1 MCQRHGTERSWWSD
15 LANVKFKLNLP
26 GLNELMK
33 SSEMA
38 DVLNQAADQIAAKC
52 GEGYEVERAHPI
64 SFVGITSVRAGTIE
78 AKMDNRKNNTILKA
92 AGSVKI

>member
-1 MCQRHGTERSWWSD
+1 M
-15 LANVKFKLNLP
+15 AKVKFELNLA

-33 SSEMA
+33 STEMA
-38 DVLNQAADQIAAKC
+38 EVLNTAADQIAAKC

-64 SFVGITSVRAGTIE
+64 RFVGIASVRAETIE
-78 AKMDNRKNNTILKA
+78 AKVDNRKNNTILKA

>member
-1 MCQRHGTERSWWSD
+1 M
-15 LANVKFKLNLP
+15 ANIKFTLNLP

-64 SFVGITSVRAGTIE
+64 SFVGIASVRAGTIE
-78 AKMDNRKNNTILKA
+78 AKVDNRKNNTILKA

>member
-1 MCQRHGTERSWWSD
+1 M
-15 LANVKFKLNLP
+15 AKVKFELNLA

-33 SSEMA
+33 STEMA
-38 DVLNQAADQIAAKC
+38 EVLNIAADQIVAKC

-64 SFVGITSVRAGTIE
+64 SFVGIASVRADTIE
-78 AKMDNRKNNTILKA
+78 AKVDNRKNNTILKA

>member
-1 MCQRHGTERSWWSD
+1 M
-15 LANVKFKLNLP
+15 AKVKFELNLP

-33 SSEMA
+33 STEMA
-38 DVLNQAADQIAAKC
+38 EVMNTAADQIAAKC

-64 SFVGITSVRAGTIE
+64 SFVGIASVRADTNE
-78 AKMDNRKNNTILKA
+78 AKVDNRKNNTILKA

>member
-1 MCQRHGTERSWWSD
+1 M
-15 LANVKFKLNLP
+15 ANANFKLNLS

-33 SSEMA
+33 STEMA
-38 DVLNQAADQIAAKC
+38 EVLNTAADQIVAKC

-64 SFVGITSVRAGTIE
+64 SFVGIASVRADTIK
-78 AKMDNRKNNTILKA
+78 AKIDNRKNNTILKA

>member
-1 MCQRHGTERSWWSD
+1 MAK
-15 LANVKFKLNLP
+15 ANFKLNIP

-33 SSEMA
+33 STEMA
-38 DVLNQAADQIAAKC
+38 EVLNTAADQIAAKC

-64 SFVGITSVRAGTIE
+64 SFVGIASARADTIE
-78 AKMDNRKNNTILKA
+78 AKVDNRKNNTILKA

>member
-1 MCQRHGTERSWWSD
+1 M
-15 LANVKFKLNLP
+15 AKVKFELNLA

-33 SSEMA
+33 STEMA
-38 DVLNQAADQIAAKC
+38 EVLNTAADQIASKC

-64 SFVGITSVRAGTIE
+64 SFVGIASVRAETIK
-78 AKMDNRKNNTILKA
+78 AKIDNREHNTILKA

>member
-1 MCQRHGTERSWWSD
+1 M
-15 LANVKFKLNLP
+15 AKVKFELNLA

-33 SSEMA
+33 STEMA
-38 DVLNQAADQIAAKC
+38 EVLNTAADQIAAKC

-64 SFVGITSVRAGTIE
+64 SFVGIASVRADTIE
-78 AKMDNRKNNTILKA
+78 AKIDNRKNNTILKA

>member
-1 MCQRHGTERSWWSD
+1 M
-15 LANVKFKLNLP
+15 AKVKFELNLA

-33 SSEMA
+33 STEMA
-38 DVLNQAADQIAAKC
+38 EVLNDAADQIAAKC

-64 SFVGITSVRAGTIE
+64 RFVGIASVRAETIE
-78 AKMDNRKNNTILKA
+78 AKVDNRKNNTILKA

>member
-1 MCQRHGTERSWWSD
+1 M
-15 LANVKFKLNLP
+15 AKVKFELNLA

-33 SSEMA
+33 STEMA
-38 DVLNQAADQIAAKC
+38 EVLNIAADQIVAKC

-64 SFVGITSVRAGTIE
+64 SFVGIASVRADTIE
-78 AKMDNRKNNTILKA
+78 AKVDNRKNNTILQA

>member
-1 MCQRHGTERSWWSD
+1 MD
-15 LANVKFKLNLP
+15 KANFKLNLP

-33 SSEMA
+33 STEMA
-38 DVLNQAADQIAAKC
+38 EVLNTAADQIAAKC

-64 SFVGITSVRAGTIE
+64 SFVGIASVRAKTIE
-78 AKMDNRKNNTILKA
+78 AKIDNRKHNTILKA

>member
-1 MCQRHGTERSWWSD
+1 M
-15 LANVKFKLNLP
+15 AKVKFELNLP

-33 SSEMA
+33 STEMA
-38 DVLNQAADQIAAKC
+38 EVMNTAADQIVAKC

-64 SFVGITSVRAGTIE
+64 SFVGIASVRADTIE
-78 AKMDNRKNNTILKA
+78 AKVDNRKNNTILKA

>member
-1 MCQRHGTERSWWSD
+1 M
-15 LANVKFKLNLP
+15 AKVKFELNLA

-33 SSEMA
+33 STEMA
-38 DVLNQAADQIAAKC
+38 EVLNTAADQIAAKC

-64 SFVGITSVRAGTIE
+64 SFVGIASVRADTIK
-78 AKMDNRKNNTILKA
+78 AKVDNRKNNTILKA

>member
-1 MCQRHGTERSWWSD
+1 MAK
-15 LANVKFKLNLP
+15 ANFKLNLP

-33 SSEMA
+33 STEMA
-38 DVLNQAADQIAAKC
+38 EVLNTAADQIAAKC

-64 SFVGITSVRAGTIE
+64 SFVGIASVRADTIE
-78 AKMDNRKNNTILKA
+78 AKVDNRKNNTILKA

>member
-1 MCQRHGTERSWWSD
+1 MAKE
-15 LANVKFKLNLP
+15 NFKLNLP

-33 SSEMA
+33 STEMA
-38 DVLNQAADQIAAKC
+38 EVLNTAADQIAAKC

-64 SFVGITSVRAGTIE
+64 SFVGIASVRADTIE
-78 AKMDNRKNNTILKA
+78 AKVDNRKNNTILKA